1 MKVATVL
8 ALSLVLIV
16 IGEAPARAADATPA
30 EVRPDDIQ
38 ASVDVSQRANTFSRL
53 AAAIAA
59 GRAAMQ
65 PFHGLPSSDGENKD
79 KLDPQIPGL
88 DCYIDRMLN
97 YVSCFG
103 ALIDSQEAAD
113 LLFTR
118 FVGELEAVLPAEKWQ
133 GSKKEP
139 GVNSVRS
146 YVYADRKS
154 DAHIDIDV
162 VAEHAKDRDGLYVVS
177 IFAWTY

>member
-1 MKVATVL
+1 MQ
-8 ALSLVLIV
+8 ALH
-16 IGEAPARAADATPA
+16 GAPRG
-30 EVRPDDIQ
+30 
-38 ASVDVSQRANTFSRL
+38 DV
-53 AAAIAA
+53 
-59 GRAAMQ
+59 
-65 PFHGLPSSDGENKD
+65 ENKD
-79 KLDPQIPGL
+79 RLNPQIPGL
-88 DCYIDRMLN
+88 DCDIDRILN

-103 ALIDSQEAAD
+103 AVIESEETAN
-113 LLFTR
+113 LLFTE
-118 FVGELEAVLPAEKWQ
+118 FVNELQSVLPAEKWQ

-139 GVNSVRS
+139 GIGSVRS